1 MTVTLFAAGNPVP
14 SAAATDAFG
23 RFRTSEP
30 LTLFSSKL
38 ICDEQALFWDDQEV
52 SGAGTTSTY
61 DQDRASCLLE
71 TTAATAGKRVRQTF
85 RRFNYQ
91 PGKSQLIMMTGI
103 IGSQESGVTAEVGLM
118 TDDNG
123 LFFRNEDGTL
133 SVVRR
138 TNVTGTPVDNVVD
151 QANWNIDTMDGNG
164 VSGITLD
171 PDNAQIFLIDFEWL
185 GAGRVRMGFVFDGL
199 TFYCHEFNNAN
210 VLDSVYMSTPNL
222 PLRYSIENDGSA
234 GATSLEH
241 ICSTVMSEGG
251 QEEIGPTTYV
261 SNEGLHVDAA
271 VAGTI
276 YALVGIRLKATHLG
290 SIVIPFALSIIAE
303 SNDDYEFLFLWNPT
317 VAGTFTYADV
327 SDSCIQG
334 AIGVTANTITGGKVL
349 FGGYGA
355 KNAVA
360 SRTSPSTGL
369 ILGSAIDG
377 TRDEIVIGA
386 RPLSNALDISAGL
399 TIRELL

>member
-23 RFRTSEP
+23 RFRTSDP
-30 LTLFSSKL
+30 LTIFSSKL
-38 ICDEQALFWDDQEV
+38 ISESQDLFWDDQEV
-52 SGAGTTSTY
+52 SGSGTSSTW
-61 DQDRASCLLE
+61 DQDRASVLLE

-85 RRFNYQ
+85 RHLNYQ

-103 IGSQESGVTAEVGLM
+103 IGSQESGVTAEIGTM

-185 GAGRVRMGFVFDGL
+185 GAGRVRMGFVIDGL
-199 TFYCHEFNNAN
+199 TFYCHEYGNAN
-210 VLDSVYMSTPNL
+210 VLDAVYMSTPNL
-222 PLRYSIENDGSA
+222 PLRYSIENDGTA
-234 GATSLEH
+234 GSTSLEA
-241 ICSTVMSEGG
+241 ICSSVISEGG
-251 QEEIGPTTYV
+251 HEEIGPTTYV
-261 SNEGLHVDAA
+261 SNGGTHVDAA
-271 VAGTI
+271 VTGTI

-290 SIVIPFALSIIAE
+290 ATIIPFAMSVLSE
-303 SNDDYEFLFLWNPT
+303 SNDDYEFLLMWNPT
-317 VAGTFTYADV
+317 VAGTFTYTDV
-327 SDSCIQG
+327 TGSCIQE
-334 AIGVTANTITGGKVL
+334 AIGVSANTVTGGKTL

-360 SRTSPSTGL
+360 ARTSPSTGL
-369 ILGSAIDG
+369 VLGSAIDG

-399 TIRELL
+399 TVRELL